1 VKYVKVTCTTAT
13 LVHYYVV
20 RDGDSSLHMGTWTSA
35 EPSIGELRWI
45 LRAKPDVL
53 PNDDVGGASITFPST
68 STVEGSDV
76 FVVGGQTRSKFYSSQ
91 RFIDDKVHCLSGDDI
106 KACMLMPGTA
116 YEGSSGGP
124 FFRDM

>member
-1 VKYVKVTCTTAT
+1 VI
-13 LVHYYVV
+13 
-20 RDGDSSLHMGTWTSA
+20 RDGDSALHMGTWTSA

-45 LRAKPDVL
+45 GRFNRGVL
-53 PNDDVGGASITFPST
+53 PSDDVAGASDTASST

-91 RFIDDKVHCLSGDDI
+91 RFIDDKVHCLSGTDI
-106 KACMLMPGTA
+106 KACMLIPGTA